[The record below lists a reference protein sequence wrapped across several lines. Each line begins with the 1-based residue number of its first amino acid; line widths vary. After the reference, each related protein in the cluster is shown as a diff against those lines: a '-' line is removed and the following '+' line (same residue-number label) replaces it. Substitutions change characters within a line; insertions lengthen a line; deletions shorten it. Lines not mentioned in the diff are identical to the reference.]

1 VTAERYTAVFTG
13 FLSIKRPG
21 EYPYLTMDADPRG
34 VGDSR
39 TLRRGRP
46 PHERLRLEISFMD
59 LPDGCRRLVLD
70 IYQEI
75 WAL

>member
-1 VTAERYTAVFTG
+1 
-13 FLSIKRPG
+13 
-21 EYPYLTMDADPRG
+21 MDADPRG

-70 IYQEI
+70 NYQEI